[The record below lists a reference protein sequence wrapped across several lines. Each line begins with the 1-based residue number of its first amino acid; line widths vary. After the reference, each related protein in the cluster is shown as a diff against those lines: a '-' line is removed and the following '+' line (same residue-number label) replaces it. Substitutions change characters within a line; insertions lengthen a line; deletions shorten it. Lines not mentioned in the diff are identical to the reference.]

1 MSAVTGTRKLVL
13 VALLLAVDIGVVV
26 VGAATH
32 SAAPLFGAWVPLVGV
47 AWVLARPLRDDP
59 LRPASASR

>member
-13 VALLLAVDIGVVV
+13 VALLFAVDIGVVV
-26 VGAATH
+26 AAAAAH
-32 SAAPLFGAWVPLVGV
+32 SAAPLFGAWVPLVAV

-59 LRPASASR
+59 LPPASEPR